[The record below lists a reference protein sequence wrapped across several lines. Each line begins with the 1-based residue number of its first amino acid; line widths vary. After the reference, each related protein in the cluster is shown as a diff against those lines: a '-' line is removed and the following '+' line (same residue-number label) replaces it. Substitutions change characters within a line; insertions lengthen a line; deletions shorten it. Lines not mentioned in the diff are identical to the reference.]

1 MEKVNV
7 LIIGAGVIGFAVGKV
22 LSEEFEDVVIVEQ
35 EKSFGRHTSSR
46 NSEVIHSGIYY
57 PQNSLKARFCLEGNE
72 MLYDFAKNHNIP
84 HKKTGKIVVVTSEEE
99 LPSLYELKENG
110 EKNHVLGL
118 SIIDESE
125 CKKLEP
131 QITAIKGLF
140 VPSTGIIDTH
150 KLMQK
155 LESESEK
162 NDAFVVYDMKVIS
175 IRKTDKTYI
184 VEFSD
189 GEIFEANILIN
200 CAGLICEEIAKM
212 VGIDTIKNNLK
223 IHWCKG
229 EYFRT
234 TKIKD
239 IDHLVYPLPDPRGIS
254 LGIHLVIDLN
264 GEIRFGPS
272 AYYVDELDYAM
283 TDKYKKDF
291 FDSVSKY
298 IKIDEKNLNMD
309 DCGIRAKLQGPND
322 NFRDFHIKE
331 ETEKGYPNFINLMG
345 IDSPGL
351 TSCLSIAEE
360 VKRIVKS

>member
-7 LIIGAGVIGFAVGKV
+7 LIIGAGVIGLAVGKV

-46 NSEVIHSGIYY
+46 NSEVVHSGIYY
-57 PQNSLKARFCLEGNE
+57 PQNSLKARLCLEGNE
-72 MLYDFAKNHNIP
+72 ILYDFAQTHNIP
-84 HKKTGKIVVVTSEEE
+84 YKKTGKIVAATSEEE
-99 LPSLYELKENG
+99 LPSLYDLKENG
-110 EKNHVLGL
+110 EKNNVPGL
-118 SIIDESE
+118 RIIDESE

-131 QITAIKGLF
+131 QILAVKGLF

-155 LESESEK
+155 LESEAEK

-200 CAGLICEEIAKM
+200 SAGLLSEEIAKM
-212 VGIDTIKNNLK
+212 VGIDTIENNLK
-223 IHWCKG
+223 IYWCKG
-229 EYFRT
+229 EYFKT

-239 IDHLVYPLPDPRGIS
+239 ISHLVYPLPDPRGIS

-264 GEIRFGPS
+264 GEVRFGPN
-272 AYYVDELDYAM
+272 AYYIDELVYAM

-291 FDSVSKY
+291 FKAVKKY
-298 IKIDEKNLNMD
+298 IKIDKENLNMD
-309 DCGIRAKLQGPND
+309 DCGIRSKLQGPND
-322 NFRDFHIKE
+322 NFRDFYIKE
-331 ETEKGYPNFINLMG
+331 ESEKGYPNFINLMG

-351 TSCLSIAEE
+351 TACLSIAEE
-360 VKRIVKS
+360 VKRILKT